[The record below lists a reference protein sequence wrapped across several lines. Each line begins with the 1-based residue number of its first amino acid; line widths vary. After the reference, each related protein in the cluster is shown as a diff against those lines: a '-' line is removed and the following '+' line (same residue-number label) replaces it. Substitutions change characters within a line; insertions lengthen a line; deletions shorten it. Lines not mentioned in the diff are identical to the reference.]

1 MHARTLVSECYS
13 QLASISYEAHH
24 SRARECHGEGN
35 HQRAFRSFP
44 QHKLR
49 EKCMQAE
56 VCYHMRRGGRKS
68 TKPKSST
75 SSRFGARRPSAQRV
89 LEAVR
94 SRFERPFA
102 ALDRRSR
109 SWTHRRPFASLVYV
123 CVRWGGN
130 PSPVVNHYL
139 PDSAV
144 TPQRYAVA
152 RPYSIPSATVYVYR
166 KQTRSSEHGLPRAS
180 DFRFASVLITRTYST
195 CNRLKNNRY
204 DVY

>member
-1 MHARTLVSECYS
+1 MECIRGQVRWSGMHARTLVSECYS
-13 QLASISYEAHH
+13 QLASISHEAHH
-24 SRARECHGEGN
+24 SQARECQGEGN

-75 SSRFGARRPSAQRV
+75 SSRFGARCPSAQRV

-102 ALDRRSR
+102 ALDRRSTVDLGELR
-109 SWTHRRPFASLVYV
+109 QGTLPTPSAAASQRFAALRPPFHHGGAGDTHHRCGAAAESRRHDVHVHAGRVTRLSSMA
-123 CVRWGGN
+123 
-130 PSPVVNHYL
+130 PSPF
-139 PDSAV
+139 PSE
-144 TPQRYAVA
+144 QRGG
-152 RPYSIPSATVYVYR
+152 RR
-166 KQTRSSEHGLPRAS
+166 H
-180 DFRFASVLITRTYST
+180 
-195 CNRLKNNRY
+195 
-204 DVY
+204 

>member
-1 MHARTLVSECYS
+1 MECIRGQVRWSGMHARTLVSECYS
-13 QLASISYEAHH
+13 QLASISHEAHH
-24 SRARECHGEGN
+24 SRARECQGEGN

-75 SSRFGARRPSAQRV
+75 SSRFGARSPSAQRV

-109 SWTHRRPFASLVYV
+109 SWRAPPRDSTNHIGRRKPALRSASTSK
-123 CVRWGGN
+123 RE
-130 PSPVVNHYL
+130 
-139 PDSAV
+139 AE
-144 TPQRYAVA
+144 
-152 RPYSIPSATVYVYR
+152 SATGEYR
-166 KQTRSSEHGLPRAS
+166 VQMRNTACG
-180 DFRFASVLITRTYST
+180 
-195 CNRLKNNRY
+195 
-204 DVY
+204 

>member
-1 MHARTLVSECYS
+1 MECIRGQVRWSGMHARTLVSECYS
-13 QLASISYEAHH
+13 QLASISHEAHH
-24 SRARECHGEGN
+24 SRTRECQGEGN

-68 TKPKSST
+68 TKPKSSI
-75 SSRFGARRPSAQRV
+75 SSRFGARSPSAQRV

-130 PSPVVNHYL
+130 PSPVVNDYH
-139 PDSAV
+139 PNSTQSHHSE
-144 TPQRYAVA
+144 TPWRDHPIAHLGWGL
-152 RPYSIPSATVYVYR
+152 SFWATSKFYHF
-166 KQTRSSEHGLPRAS
+166 KS
-180 DFRFASVLITRTYST
+180 
-195 CNRLKNNRY
+195 
-204 DVY
+204 

>member
-1 MHARTLVSECYS
+1 MGCVECIRGQVKWSGMHARTLVSECYS
-13 QLASISYEAHH
+13 QLASISHEAHH
-24 SRARECHGEGN
+24 SRARDCQDEGN

-94 SRFERPFA
+94 SRFERPFG

-123 CVRWGGN
+123 CVRWGGE
-130 PSPVVNHYL
+130 SL
-139 PDSAV
+139 
-144 TPQRYAVA
+144 T
-152 RPYSIPSATVYVYR
+152 
-166 KQTRSSEHGLPRAS
+166 GG
-180 DFRFASVLITRTYST
+180 
-195 CNRLKNNRY
+195 
-204 DVY
+204 

>member
-1 MHARTLVSECYS
+1 MECIRGQVRWSGMHARTLVSECYS
-13 QLASISYEAHH
+13 QLASISHEAHH
-24 SRARECHGEGN
+24 SRTRECQGEGN

-68 TKPKSST
+68 TKPKSSI
-75 SSRFGARRPSAQRV
+75 SSRFGKLLNAKSSTALRFGARSPSAQRV

-130 PSPVVNHYL
+130 PSPVVNDYHPNSTQSHHSETPWRDCSL
-139 PDSAV
+139 SALHTLLKTHLIES
-144 TPQRYAVA
+144 TPY
-152 RPYSIPSATVYVYR
+152 
-166 KQTRSSEHGLPRAS
+166 
-180 DFRFASVLITRTYST
+180 
-195 CNRLKNNRY
+195 
-204 DVY
+204 

>member
-1 MHARTLVSECYS
+1 MERIRGQVRWSGMHARTLVSECYS
-13 QLASISYEAHH
+13 QLASISHEAHH
-24 SRARECHGEGN
+24 SRTRECQGEGN

-68 TKPKSST
+68 TKPKSSI
-75 SSRFGARRPSAQRV
+75 SSRFGARSPSAQRV

-109 SWTHRRPFASLVYV
+109 SWTHRRPFASLVYE

-130 PSPVVNHYL
+130 PSPVVNDYH
-139 PDSAV
+139 PNSTQSHHSE
-144 TPQRYAVA
+144 TPWRDYGLA
-152 RPYSIPSATVYVYR
+152 R
-166 KQTRSSEHGLPRAS
+166 
-180 DFRFASVLITRTYST
+180 
-195 CNRLKNNRY
+195 
-204 DVY
+204 

>member
-1 MHARTLVSECYS
+1 MECIRGQVRWSGMHARTLVSECYS
-13 QLASISYEAHH
+13 QLASISHEAHH
-24 SRARECHGEGN
+24 SRTRECQGEGN

-68 TKPKSST
+68 TKPKSSI
-75 SSRFGARRPSAQRV
+75 SSRFGARSPSAQRV

-130 PSPVVNHYL
+130 PSPVVLTIIIPTQLSHTTARRRGETVRLRVPERRPPRLALGDLDTL
-139 PDSAV
+139 P
-144 TPQRYAVA
+144 
-152 RPYSIPSATVYVYR
+152 
-166 KQTRSSEHGLPRAS
+166 
-180 DFRFASVLITRTYST
+180 T
-195 CNRLKNNRY
+195 CPAGPAP
-204 DVY
+204 

>member
-1 MHARTLVSECYS
+1 MECIRGQVRWSGMHARTLVSECYS
-13 QLASISYEAHH
+13 QLASISHEAHH
-24 SRARECHGEGN
+24 SRTRECQGEGN

-68 TKPKSST
+68 TKPKSSI
-75 SSRFGARRPSAQRV
+75 SSRFGARSPSAQRV

-109 SWTHRRPFASLVYV
+109 SWRAPPRDSTNHICRVCGHQRGLQRECSATIGGIGAALGSRQHRGCRCGQRLFRRGSPASSVSFASK
-123 CVRWGGN
+123 G
-130 PSPVVNHYL
+130 S
-139 PDSAV
+139 
-144 TPQRYAVA
+144 
-152 RPYSIPSATVYVYR
+152 
-166 KQTRSSEHGLPRAS
+166 
-180 DFRFASVLITRTYST
+180 
-195 CNRLKNNRY
+195 
-204 DVY
+204 

>member
-1 MHARTLVSECYS
+1 MECIRGQVRWSGMHARTLVNECYS
-13 QLASISYEAHH
+13 QLASISHEAHH
-24 SRARECHGEGN
+24 SRARECQGEGN

-49 EKCMQAE
+49 EKCMQTE

-109 SWTHRRPFASLVYV
+109 SWTHRRPFASLVYSCM
-123 CVRWGGN
+123 CVFGEGGIPHRWLTIIIPTQLSHTTARRRGENTGWR
-130 PSPVVNHYL
+130 
-139 PDSAV
+139 DSDM
-144 TPQRYAVA
+144 
-152 RPYSIPSATVYVYR
+152 
-166 KQTRSSEHGLPRAS
+166 RAWVS
-180 DFRFASVLITRTYST
+180 RRE
-195 CNRLKNNRY
+195 
-204 DVY
+204 